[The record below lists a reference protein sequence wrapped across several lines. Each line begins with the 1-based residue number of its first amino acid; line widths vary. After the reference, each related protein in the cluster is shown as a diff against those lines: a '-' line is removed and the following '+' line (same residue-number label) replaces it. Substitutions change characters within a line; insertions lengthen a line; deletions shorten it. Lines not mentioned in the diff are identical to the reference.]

1 MTVIGERPLRSDELS
16 LKILPS
22 TFTFDVTIKMRD
34 AKATYDLEKG
44 RVCDRQVRPDRR
56 RRLHPELLR
65 RARHHHPIRKGS

>member
-34 AKATYDLEKG
+34 AEATYDLEKG
-44 RVCDRQVRPDRR
+44 QCVTVKFVLTDAGGCILSYSGEQG
-56 RRLHPELLR
+56 
-65 RARHHHPIRKGS
+65 IIIQ